1 VAAKPIVDGI
11 EAEYSGRLRVLRLDV
26 QDPAGKELGG
36 EYGVLGTPTFIFLD
50 SQGTEQWRSVGSISS
65 EQVVE
70 SLR

>member
-1 VAAKPIVDGI
+1 VDGI
-11 EAEYSGRLRVLRLDV
+11 ENEYADQLVVLRLDV
-26 QDPAGKELGG
+26 QDPAGKELGD

-50 SQGTEQWRSVGSISS
+50 AQGIEQWRSVGSISS